1 MPCAGR
7 CFPGGERFR
16 RPGHTAGQRANRFC
30 GFSPVIRETVASSRR
45 KKSTKYLSP
54 ETVCRVRREQASGI
68 RINRDG
74 TIRSPENGFHR
85 LSVPERECRACT
97 VIRFPSSVRFWYVCP
112 ALTEPVMD
120 FSIGSFICDT
130 AAIFCITKKRLDDDT
145 GCLSRYPA
153 DPVPARG
160 ARGRHAVLPG
170 RVNTFFRR
178 AMLLS
183 VWFMSASGFGFF
195 IVRQGGRLAGIA
207 AGRKQFITGNGLFFH
222 RVMQV
227 SAVETFFRVVYGT
240 TRRNSGRMPDW
251 HERFRFAFTQRG
263 LSRLPDLRY
272 KDGFARPMHHDGASP
287 VFRRPFAAAGP
298 VKACRKTIP
307 VWCPV
312 RAHFL

>member
-7 CFPGGERFR
+7 CFPEGERFR

-97 VIRFPSSVRFWYVCP
+97 VIRFQPSIRFWYVCP
-112 ALTEPVMD
+112 DGTGHGFFHRQLHM
-120 FSIGSFICDT
+120 CT

-153 DPVPARG
+153 DPVP

-207 AGRKQFITGNGLFFH
+207 AGRKQFIAGNGLFFH

-240 TRRNSGRMPDW
+240 ARRNSG
-251 HERFRFAFTQRG
+251 
-263 LSRLPDLRY
+263 
-272 KDGFARPMHHDGASP
+272 
-287 VFRRPFAAAGP
+287 
-298 VKACRKTIP
+298 
-307 VWCPV
+307 
-312 RAHFL
+312 